1 MWLKNY
7 RKKFMT
13 SLEEFLNKSE
23 EKDPGGSELA
33 NGSFSCQHEDCDE
46 VIYEGTIDKSNG
58 KLTWTCSRGHHSSV
72 VI

>member
-1 MWLKNY
+1 
-7 RKKFMT
+7 MT
-13 SLEEFLNKSE
+13 SLEDFLNQT
-23 EKDPGGSELA
+23 EKKETTNNDVEPA